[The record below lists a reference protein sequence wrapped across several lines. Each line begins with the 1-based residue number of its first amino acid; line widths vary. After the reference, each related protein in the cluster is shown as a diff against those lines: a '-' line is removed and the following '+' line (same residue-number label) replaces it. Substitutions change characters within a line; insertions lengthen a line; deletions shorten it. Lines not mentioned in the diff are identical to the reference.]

1 MADRKQFEGVTAPD
15 PELVKLLERS
25 RNAEVTEDVLQEQ
38 RISFAFGNALATESI
53 TKASVRQASKKISLR

>member
-1 MADRKQFEGVTAPD
+1 MADRKQFEGVVAPN
-15 PELVKLLERS
+15 PELVRLLESS
-25 RNAEVTEDVLQEQ
+25 RNTEVTEDVLQEQ